1 VRSGFGAGTKDFVGR
16 ANALR
21 IILADVEHA
30 PTGDGREELAL
41 LACDVDDMSPEYLAA
56 VADRART
63 EGAMD
68 VILLGTTMKKGRAGT
83 RLELLCRRNDAER
96 FERFLLTETTSIGVR
111 RTEVSRVA
119 LPRQEASVEVLG
131 HSVRVK
137 IVTVPGGGRRV
148 KPEFDDVQRVA
159 LATGRLPA
167 DIYHLALGQAEGL

>member
-1 VRSGFGAGTKDFVGR
+1 
-16 ANALR
+16 
-21 IILADVEHA
+21 
-30 PTGDGREELAL
+30 
-41 LACDVDDMSPEYLAA
+41 
-56 VADRART
+56 
-63 EGAMD
+63 MD